1 MTATDKLAFARFDAN
16 GKTDVKNF
24 LNAVV
29 PGQWVWSSYAL
40 SPTTKIDAVGSG
52 RPAVMVVLQDSA
64 AATKVRMM
72 VEGPAGDLVR
82 LKQIDMIEDSADAKH
97 RALYSTKLTDWPWSE
112 GESHLHDWS
121 RGDGLL
127 IMPKGV
133 KDLAGC
139 KRVEQSTPVTL
150 EQIEKIVGGPAVL
163 VDQKVFARRKVDL
176 YARQGFVTFRSV
188 RSTGDRDEQTVLRDD
203 PIPAGTVLNHFAK
216 SGRFYTSWDM
226 DGLYS
231 YERTYHSTAVYGVA
245 VAVHGKARNGGL
257 R

>member
-1 MTATDKLAFARFDAN
+1 MAAEKLAFARFDAN

-40 SPTTKIDAVGSG
+40 SPVTNIDAVGSG
-52 RPAVMVVLQDSA
+52 RPPVLVVLQNSK
-64 AATKVRMM
+64 AATMVRMM
-72 VEGPAGDLVR
+72 ADGITAKGVR
-82 LKQIDMIEDSADAKH
+82 LKQLDMIEDDADAKR
-97 RALYSTKLTDWPWSE
+97 RALYSSKLTDWPWSE
-112 GESHLHDWS
+112 GETRIDDWA

-139 KRVEQSTPVTL
+139 KRVTQSTPVTL
-150 EQIEKIVGGPAVL
+150 DQIEKIVGGPAVL
-163 VDQKVFARRKVDL
+163 VESKVFARRKVDL
-176 YARQGFVTFRSV
+176 YARQGFVTHSTI
-188 RSTGDRDEQTVLRDD
+188 RSTGERDQREKRRDD
-203 PIPAGTVLNHFAK
+203 PIPAGAVFNHFAK
-216 SGRFYTSWDM
+216 SGRFYTAWEIEDV
-226 DGLYS
+226 YAF
-231 YERTYHSTAVYGVA
+231 ERTYHSTSVYGVA

>member
-40 SPTTKIDAVGSG
+40 SPVTNIDAVGSG
-52 RPAVMVVLQDSA
+52 RPPVLVVLQND
-64 AATKVRMM
+64 ATASLVRMFA
-72 VEGPAGDLVR
+72 EGEAAKGVR
-82 LKQIDMIEDSADAKH
+82 LKQLDMIEDNEDHKH

-188 RSTGDRDEQTVLRDD
+188 RSTGDRDDRVLRDD

-216 SGRFYTSWDM
+216 SGRFYTSWDV